1 MPPPRRR
8 EAALAPLRGATLAP
22 ACWNSALGTQGCLSR
37 SRAKQPNAGA
47 PPQER
52 LPHSRTVPSPPWHGA
67 SHRQPHTAAD
77 TLGWPPR
84 RSSSRVLAAER
95 AGGGLPREPGCCL
108 SPRTQMLK
116 LWGKR
121 RKQQHNSCPP
131 CSSQGALGLKWCQG
145 TVSSAAGMAWGHTGR
160 CKGTVLAV
168 HSLQLCSGPS
178 EVSALP
184 YGQ

>member
-1 MPPPRRR
+1 MRLRWHRSEGQRWPQPAGTVLWGHRAARPAPGSSSQMPV
-8 EAALAPLRGATLAP
+8 PLPKSAFPTAGLCHPLPGMVP
-22 ACWNSALGTQGCLSR
+22 AIDS
-37 SRAKQPNAGA
+37 
-47 PPQER
+47 
-52 LPHSRTVPSPPWHGA
+52 
-67 SHRQPHTAAD
+67 PHTAAD

-84 RSSSRVLAAER
+84 RSSSRVLAAEQ

-116 LWGKR
+116 LWGER